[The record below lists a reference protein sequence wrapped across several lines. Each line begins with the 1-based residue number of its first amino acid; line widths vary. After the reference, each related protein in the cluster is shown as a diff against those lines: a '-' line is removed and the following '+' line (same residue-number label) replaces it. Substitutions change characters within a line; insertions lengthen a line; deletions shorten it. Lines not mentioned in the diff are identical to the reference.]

1 MSVVT
6 KFAGT
11 ITQTT
16 GGVYRTFE
24 NLNNLKASGTGTYCE
39 SSGVLKGKSAI
50 LNTRPSILT
59 LKNFGFSI
67 PSGALI
73 KSITVRYRHSKVAGG
88 NGKVCNIPAP
98 TITLLNVSGAS
109 AKGVAPTT
117 SLTTHEKTFKIS
129 PTVSKVN
136 SSNFGVKFD
145 YPKNANDYEGYM
157 RLNFIQIRVEYVD
170 AQYALGLIHT
180 SGNYNKENVVM
191 TCKIGDTGGT
201 GHNPTVTITTPSGFN
216 FQSSNGDGSLSQI
229 NATTFSWNPGIS
241 KSKHLCSIQLTFR
254 PNITYPSG
262 TTSYT
267 GTFTASE
274 SYKSTVASKSVT
286 VSDRP
291 TSSSETV
298 EDDET
303 VIDRTTIN
311 KLRLAV
317 DEVGTVLGLGDLSSI
332 TDFSWVAIFSPDL
345 NWKNLKGYDDTGS
358 LVISISN
365 RNILWCADH
374 DIDWNNMYF
383 TVKYD
388 STGYTPLYVCTTK
401 IVDNERVPDTVY
413 SQLDIEIIPAEEDL
427 TTPFCTIIEPTDE
440 ELDRLGNGYTYMV
453 QSYLKAITTDDYPRD
468 WYKNNRIGVFNNA
481 IQANV
486 YHTIHYENTE
496 DRFDTIINLPHS
508 FELSG
513 CTLIMIPDKR
523 MMIDNNLVDAGNT
536 KSISLSD
543 TYNVP
548 VFFRRYGYSDVNITC
563 TVEDSNSET
572 VYAFDIVVKFYADAT
587 LDPYETI
594 VDSTDYDNLTLQEII
609 SNAAYWSPTVKDVN
623 VYDNL
628 ECEFAYNRNYPL
640 YLLIAGDYDE
650 AEDYNYDMCTV
661 RFTNPC
667 VVEQTSE
674 YKGFEPTGIYP
685 VHIDDLVN
693 NTGGISE
700 LLLGV
705 NDESSTI
712 ILYDLPLG
720 DDYGANDDIAVQGI
734 AVKGTVEQ
742 SDELLLYATLVNPD
756 GIIGQRSLLITEDT
770 EDFQIGGLGDL
781 WGFTATE
788 LTQLEDWEI
797 QLKVINMWNNSDSSF
812 NFGDLQAVFYVN
824 NITKQEIIC
833 KIEDE
838 NIGYYG
844 AFLEDLTIPEGLN
857 TDTDYLRIDGTDTN
871 KAYRQNIKEKT
882 IEMIVNIGECI
893 IKNSTDMLRHFT
905 QLLVNDR
912 DKYTQPIPKKIWF
925 SHYPDVYFEY
935 VLEDTLDIDTNISD
949 YKVKVKLVIPAG
961 TSYKI
966 DPTVTGNIGFVQ
978 GLAAVSPV
986 VTFKPEDTDIT
997 ILETVNEKSFRMTC
1011 KSEWASKF
1019 IVLDCANQKA
1029 YLQEDLEDDDPI
1041 NISKYVDINSDWF
1054 SLHGEFQLQGTN
1066 CTIYSVEYRERW

>member
-39 SSGVLKGKSAI
+39 SSGVIKGKSAI

-59 LKNFGFSI
+59 LTKFGFNI

-109 AKGVAPTT
+109 GKGVAPTT

-129 PTVSKVN
+129 PSVAKVN
-136 SSNFGVKFD
+136 SNSFGVKFD

-170 AQYALGLIHT
+170 ATYALGMIHT

-191 TCKIGDTGGT
+191 TCKIGDTNGT

-229 NATTFSWNPGIS
+229 NATTFSWNPGIN
-241 KSKHLCSIQLTFR
+241 KSKHLRSIQLTFK

-274 SYKSTVASKSVT
+274 SYKSTVASKDVT
-286 VSDRP
+286 ISDRP
-291 TSSSETV
+291 TSSSETIV
-298 EDDET
+298 DDKST
-303 VIDRTTIN
+303 IINKTTIN
-311 KLRLAV
+311 KLQIPV
-317 DEVGTVLGLGDLSSI
+317 NEYGTVFNIGDISTLTSL
-332 TDFSWVAIFSPDL
+332 TDVVIYSPDL
-345 NWKNLKGYDDTGS
+345 QFSSLKIYDDTDTQIDSVSNAYVYG
-358 LVISISN
+358 LWNISIDLN
-365 RNILWCADH
+365 RV
-374 DIDWNNMYF
+374 YF
-383 TVKYD
+383 KVKYAG
-388 STGYTPLYVCTTK
+388 TGYTPIYICK
-401 IVDNERVPDTVY
+401 RVGGVMDTVY
-413 SQLDIEIIPAEEDL
+413 AQINVEVIPAESSLDL
-427 TTPFCTIIEPTDE
+427 PFCTLIQLTDE
-440 ELDRLGNGYTYMV
+440 ELNRLGHGYAYMV
-453 QSYLKAITTDDYPRD
+453 QSYVKTITDDTYPRD

-481 IQANV
+481 VQANV

-496 DRFDTIINLPHS
+496 DRFDTQINLPHS

-513 CTLIMIPDKR
+513 CTLNLVPDNR
-523 MMIDNNLVDAGNT
+523 MMIDNNLVNAGST
-536 KSISLSD
+536 KSISLGD

-548 VFFRRYGYSDVNITC
+548 VSFRRYGYSDVNITC
-563 TVEDSNSET
+563 TVVDSDSET
-572 VYAFDIVVKFYADAT
+572 VYSFDIVVKFYADAT

-609 SNAAYWSPTVKDVN
+609 SNAAYWSNTVNNVN
-623 VYDNL
+623 TYDNL
-628 ECEFAYNRNYPL
+628 ECEFAYNHNYPL
-640 YLLIAGDYDE
+640 YLLVTGDYDE

-674 YKGFEPTGIYP
+674 YKGFEPTGVYP
-685 VHIDDLVN
+685 VPIDDLVN

-700 LLLGV
+700 LLIGA

-712 ILYDLPLG
+712 VLYDLPLG
-720 DDYGANDDIAVQGI
+720 DDYGTNEDIAVQGI

-742 SDELLLYATLVNPD
+742 SEELLLYATLVNPD
-756 GIIGQRSLLITEDT
+756 GIKGQRSILITEDT

-797 QLKVINMWNNSDSSF
+797 QLKAINMLNNSDSSL
-812 NFGDLQAVFYVN
+812 NFGDMEVVFYMN
-824 NITKQEIIC
+824 DITKQDIIC
-833 KIEDE
+833 KVEDE

-844 AFLEDLTIPEGLN
+844 AFIEDLTIPEGLN
-857 TDTDYLRIDGTDTN
+857 TDTDYLQIDGTDTN
-871 KAYRQNIKEKT
+871 DAYRQNIKEKT
-882 IEMIVNIGECI
+882 IEMTVNIGECI

-905 QLLVNDR
+905 QLLVNER
-912 DKYTQPIPKKIWF
+912 DQYNRPIPKKIWF

-935 VLEDTLDIDTNISD
+935 VIEDTLSIDTNISD
-949 YKVKVKLVIPAG
+949 YKVKIKLVIPAG
-961 TSYKI
+961 TSFKI

-986 VTFKPEDTDIT
+986 ITFKPEDTDIT

-1011 KSEWASKF
+1011 KSEWTSKI

-1041 NISKYVDINSDWF
+1041 NISNYVDINSDWF